1 MPRLNC
7 CPPRGPGPHGG
18 LGWSTRT
25 LWATSMKNPGWVPSF
40 RTTLSIGFGL
50 GEACSSMRVGW
61 AMHALVL
68 LHGAVPRP
76 ARPGMIDF
84 RSIAKPPGRIRH
96 GNGRVWKYW
105 WPMWPL
111 SPTGLWW
118 PNMLYWASVSILGR
132 RNPGIFFQVLRQH
145 DPWWFARTLNG
156 LKRVPIARER
166 GWLNPLESGS
176 KTQGA
181 KS

>member
-1 MPRLNC
+1 MLSPARPRAARRPGVVRTDPMGHLDEKSRPGSVFPDNSLNWV
-7 CPPRGPGPHGG
+7 RSRRSLLKHA
-18 LGWSTRT
+18 LG
-25 LWATSMKNPGWVPSF
+25 
-40 RTTLSIGFGL
+40 
-50 GEACSSMRVGW
+50 VG
-61 AMHALVL
+61 HALVL
-68 LHGAVPRP
+68 SHGAAPRP
-76 ARPGMIDF
+76 TRPGMIH
-84 RSIAKPPGRIRH
+84 SMPIVKPPGRIRH
-96 GNGRVWKYW
+96 GNGRGWKYW

-176 KTQGA
+176 KKQGA
-181 KS
+181 RS